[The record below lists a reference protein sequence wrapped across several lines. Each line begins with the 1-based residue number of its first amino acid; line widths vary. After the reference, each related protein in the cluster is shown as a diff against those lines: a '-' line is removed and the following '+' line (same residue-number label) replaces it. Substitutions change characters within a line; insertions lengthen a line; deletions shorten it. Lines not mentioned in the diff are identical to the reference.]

1 MIISVGY
8 EIVHNLA
15 ASMNMTAKKYAPKS
29 QTTIYH
35 GIGISPQILTRYLG
49 NLY

>member
-29 QTTIYH
+29 QWKF
-35 GIGISPQILTRYLG
+35 ILASGESENPPLSSMIFP
-49 NLY
+49 